1 MMRIRQGILLSAV
14 AAGLL
19 LIAAVCWHSVEEIH
33 YLKSF
38 FPARFTVEE
47 AGYASIVELVKI
59 AIITV
64 PVLVVIATC
73 LCLLHYFRKEP

>member
-1 MMRIRQGILLSAV
+1 
-14 AAGLL
+14 
-19 LIAAVCWHSVEEIH
+19 
-33 YLKSF
+33 
-38 FPARFTVEE
+38 
-47 AGYASIVELVKI
+47 VKI

>member
-1 MMRIRQGILLSAV
+1 M
-14 AAGLL
+14 
-19 LIAAVCWHSVEEIH
+19 EEIH

-47 AGYASIVELVKI
+47 ACYASIVELVKI

-64 PVLVVIATC
+64 PVPVVIATC
-73 LCLLHYFRKEP
+73 LCLLHYFHKEP